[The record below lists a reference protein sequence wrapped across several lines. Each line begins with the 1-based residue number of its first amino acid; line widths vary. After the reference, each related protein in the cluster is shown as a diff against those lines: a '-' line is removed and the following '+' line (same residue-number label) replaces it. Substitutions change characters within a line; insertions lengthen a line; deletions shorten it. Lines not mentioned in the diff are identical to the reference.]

1 MKYYLKQGVFPFVY
15 MLFMAMIAFGILA
28 INDLIWLKVLLAILN
43 VGLYGFIVAAV
54 SYKEGQEAMKTQ
66 YANDLERMEIIR
78 TGENRP
84 LKIHEEYKPWK
95 GFMFGFITCVPLL
108 ILLVFHTIVYLST
121 GSYMGLG
128 AIAGIIYLMFF
139 VFFRLNINVSGAEG
153 EAVSSI
159 SWYTYYGALVALPV
173 VMLITGI
180 SYILGARK
188 IRRQHEMI
196 EAKQRSIYGAEN

>member
-1 MKYYLKQGVFPFVY
+1 
-15 MLFMAMIAFGILA
+15 
-28 INDLIWLKVLLAILN
+28 
-43 VGLYGFIVAAV
+43 
-54 SYKEGQEAMKTQ
+54 
-66 YANDLERMEIIR
+66 
-78 TGENRP
+78 
-84 LKIHEEYKPWK
+84 
-95 GFMFGFITCVPLL
+95 
-108 ILLVFHTIVYLST
+108 
-121 GSYMGLG
+121 MGLG